1 MNQTE
6 FNKEERFNNLIK
18 QAKEKQLG
26 YQFVLEEVK
35 RNHWNV
41 NAKQVELISTTL
53 DFNNALVLFHALDL
67 NILNVDN
74 QTKKALNKQRKNRE
88 DYV

>member
-1 MNQTE
+1 MNQSE

-53 DFNNALVLFHALDL
+53 EFNNALVLFYALDL
-67 NILNVDN
+67 NILNVDAK
-74 QTKKALNKQRKNRE
+74 TKKALNKQRKNKE